1 MSFEELVRIPEDR
14 IGVLIG
20 KSGKIKSKIEKTC
33 SVKLA
38 IDSKNGEVKVFSD
51 IVDEKFQTF
60 KALEI
65 ITAIG
70 RGFSP
75 QKVKCKM

>member
-20 KSGKIKSKIEKTC
+20 KSGKTKLKIEKTC
-33 SVKLA
+33 SVKLD
-38 IDSKNGEVKVFSD
+38 IDSKNGEVQVLSEV
-51 IVDEKFQTF
+51 VDEQFQAF

-75 QKVKCKM
+75 KKL